1 MVAKK
6 KRNARYE
13 PDVSD
18 ISDSELV
25 TSAIEA
31 EKVMSTSA
39 PTGFYVFKAAQRC
52 CACATKK
59 FTGGDKIVM
68 NPPRTDSEM
77 QELGKKRWVSP
88 YLQGLV

>member
-1 MVAKK
+1 MPWPAKK

-39 PTGFYVFKAAQRC
+39 PTGFYVFKAAQ
-52 CACATKK
+52 
-59 FTGGDKIVM
+59 
-68 NPPRTDSEM
+68 
-77 QELGKKRWVSP
+77 
-88 YLQGLV
+88 